1 MSQLGMTDPHQ
12 LFDDTSSAQSRGYGA
27 QRGPSGLGYPTASAS
42 PQAAFLADPV
52 SNMAMAY
59 GSSLA
64 AQGKELVDKNV
75 SALGRWEL
83 GGRLGPR
90 GPGARASDRVLP
102 PQIDRFI
109 PVTKLKYYF
118 AVDTLYVG
126 KKLGLL
132 FFPYL
137 HQVRA
142 PPGRGAPGRRGT
154 ASGRGAA
161 WRLGQRLGQAW
172 GRG

>member
-1 MSQLGMTDPHQ
+1 MDWAG
-12 LFDDTSSAQSRGYGA
+12 G
-27 QRGPSGLGYPTASAS
+27 SG
-42 PQAAFLADPV
+42 
-52 SNMAMAY
+52 
-59 GSSLA
+59 
-64 AQGKELVDKNV
+64 GKAGFHGV
-75 SALGRWEL
+75 
-83 GGRLGPR
+83 
-90 GPGARASDRVLP
+90 RASDRVLP

-142 PPGRGAPGRRGT
+142 PPD
-154 ASGRGAA
+154 
-161 WRLGQRLGQAW
+161 
-172 GRG
+172 